1 MASVVGICN
10 EALVSLGADTIAA
23 LTENSPAARACNAR
37 YEDARD
43 SVLRAHSWNCA
54 TAKVK
59 LQRLSDDPVFTWAY
73 AYQLPTDCLRVISL
87 ASGEDFEVVGR
98 TVETNDSDPALK
110 YVKRLTDPAQMDSL
124 LRSAIAA
131 RLAAEI
137 AYIVTKDTK
146 ILDAAWTLLSNKLA
160 EAMIRDAEEGQIETS
175 VISGSSWLDVRS

>member
-1 MASVVGICN
+1 M
-10 EALVSLGADTIAA
+10 
-23 LTENSPAARACNAR
+23 
-37 YEDARD
+37 
-43 SVLRAHSWNCA
+43 
-54 TAKVK
+54 
-59 LQRLSDDPVFTWAY
+59 
-73 AYQLPTDCLRVISL
+73 